1 VNLAEL
7 LDRYGDAIGQTVIR
21 TYPPLYDA
29 DVRRVSAPALEQL
42 LRRPLGAQADA
53 INATVLSLKQRSS
66 SIVVG
71 EMGTGKS
78 YIAAAAAS
86 LAGCRRILILCPPHL
101 VNKWRREVLQ
111 TVAGARASI
120 VRSISDLERIRRH
133 DGANEFAVCSRERAK
148 LGYRWAPAVIPRPL
162 HDARGGLSSGNDG
175 RFLALLSCST
185 CFAAVTDDEDIP
197 LTWAE
202 LRTKK
207 RRCRACG
214 GPLWQADR
222 TGPRRMALADYV
234 RRRMPDFFDLLIV
247 DEGHEFKARGSAQG
261 LAAEALAGACGKT
274 LTLTGTLF
282 GGYSSTLFYLL
293 WRFSPAVRRE
303 FGYREESRW
312 ISRYGVVERIT
323 RKCPDAYGEDG
334 RHSKRR
340 SYLTRTVEK
349 PGVSPAVL
357 FHVIGNTVFL
367 RLTDVARDLPTY
379 TERVEVCAL
388 DGGHEPEAPS
398 QESSYQRLAS
408 ELRHATAAALHAGSK
423 RLLASY
429 LQALLAYP
437 DACTRGETV
446 LDSESGNV
454 VAHAPALSDE
464 VSYPKERALIELALR
479 ERTRGRRLLVYITH
493 TERRDISPRLRTV
506 LERAGLRVSVLKS
519 DTVAPDRREEWLS
532 CQVREE
538 AEVLICHP
546 RLVQTGL
553 DLVDW
558 PSICWYETDYSV
570 YVLRQASR
578 RSWRIGQRLPV
589 EVTFLVYK
597 GTLQAQALA
606 LVAAKMRSALMIE
619 GELSEHGLAAL
630 DGDGHDV
637 LLALARRLT
646 ERGECDDVS
655 FETLCVRTAEA
666 EGETTG
672 NLVDRDLG
680 GAEPSAGELEVDGR
694 LASPLIGTPSG
705 LPLPE
710 GGLADGK
717 PISVDGRS
725 VRLEDV
731 AHLIRRSRARRRDV
745 PTTQLPLFTD

>member
-1 VNLAEL
+1 VNLAQL
-7 LDRYGDAIGQTVIR
+7 LDRYGEAITRAVID

-29 DVRRVSAPALEQL
+29 DVRHKSSPQLRRL
-42 LRRPLGAQADA
+42 LRRPLGAQSDA
-53 INATVLSLKQRSS
+53 INATVLSLKQHTGT
-66 SIVVG
+66 IVVG

-78 YIAAAAAS
+78 YIAAAAAY
-86 LAGCRRILILCPPHL
+86 LAGCRRVMILCPPHL

-111 TVAGARASI
+111 TVPGARASI
-120 VRSISDLERIRRH
+120 VRSISDLEGIRRR
-133 DGANEFAVCSRERAK
+133 DAANEFAICSRERAK
-148 LGYRWAPAVIPRPL
+148 LGYRWVPAVIPRPL
-162 HDARGGLSSGNDG
+162 RDARGGLSRCEDG
-175 RFLALLSCST
+175 RVLALLSCAA
-185 CFAAVTDDEDIP
+185 CFAAVTDDQDVP

-207 RRCRACG
+207 RHCRACG

-222 TGPRRMALADYV
+222 AGPRRMALAEYV

-274 LTLTGTLF
+274 LALTGTLF
-282 GGYSSTLFYLL
+282 GGYSSTLFYLM

-323 RKCPDAYGEDG
+323 KKCPDTYGEDG

-367 RLTDVARDLPTY
+367 RLPDVARDLPTY

-398 QESSYQRLAS
+398 QATCYQRLAS
-408 ELRHATAAALHAGSK
+408 ELRHATVAALCAGSK
-423 RLLASY
+423 RLLATY

-446 LDSESGNV
+446 LDPESGSV

-464 VSYPKERALIELALR
+464 VTYPKERALVELALR

-493 TERRDISPRLRTV
+493 TERRDISPRLTAV

-532 CQVREE
+532 GQVREG

-553 DLVDW
+553 D
-558 PSICWYETDYSV
+558 YEESDAVS
-570 YVLRQASR
+570 S
-578 RSWRIGQRLPV
+578 
-589 EVTFLVYK
+589 
-597 GTLQAQALA
+597 
-606 LVAAKMRSALMIE
+606 
-619 GELSEHGLAAL
+619 
-630 DGDGHDV
+630 
-637 LLALARRLT
+637 LARRIT
-646 ERGECDDVS
+646 PP
-655 FETLCVRTAEA
+655 TLH
-666 EGETTG
+666 
-672 NLVDRDLG
+672 
-680 GAEPSAGELEVDGR
+680 
-694 LASPLIGTPSG
+694 ASTCRAPRRAPGVHRRPSG
-705 LPLPE
+705 RSARLP
-710 GGLADGK
+710 
-717 PISVDGRS
+717 R
-725 VRLEDV
+725 
-731 AHLIRRSRARRRDV
+731 
-745 PTTQLPLFTD
+745 